1 MLILLW
7 SRGEKTASVMEH
19 QLTNLERKIDDLLA
33 SAEEQQH
40 DVAAHMLAGN
50 HEEIVGKEGT
60 DT

>member
-1 MLILLW
+1 
-7 SRGEKTASVMEH
+7 MEH

-50 HEEIVGKEGT
+50 HEEIVGKEVA